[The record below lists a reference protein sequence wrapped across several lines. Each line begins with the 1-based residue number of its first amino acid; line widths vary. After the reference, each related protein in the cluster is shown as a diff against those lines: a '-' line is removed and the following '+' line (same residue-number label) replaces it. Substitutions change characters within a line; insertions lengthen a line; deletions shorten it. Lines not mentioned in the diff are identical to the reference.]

1 MNYCYVNYFLLR
13 RAADPI
19 RDRDCATRPGIP
31 PTAAVGGILGFE
43 SSGSRVYLDCLMQT
57 RDDAWVL
64 LCEYT
69 RSESLRKHA
78 LAVEA
83 VMRAYARRLEE
94 DEDKV
99 NRDEVYE
106 SAEELA
112 VDLGEHIDFIIAALR
127 EVATEVGL
135 KLRAGELNLE
145 GAQQQI

>member
-1 MNYCYVNYFLLR
+1 
-13 RAADPI
+13 
-19 RDRDCATRPGIP
+19 
-31 PTAAVGGILGFE
+31 
-43 SSGSRVYLDCLMQT
+43 
-57 RDDAWVL
+57 
-64 LCEYT
+64 
-69 RSESLRKHA
+69 LRKHA